1 MNIPLTPPTF
11 LISFITLTSFSNCLV
26 ASSFLESLY
35 PCIFIRFI
43 INPYEFNSDF
53 ISLFNML
60 SEKYISK
67 CTAFAVIEES
77 VFLLYY
83 VLFVAVEICNLRLFL
98 IYKTH
103 NLTFT
108 RFPWLFHVISLFD
121 CGFRGSRTKFQN
133 TTRDNFFFFICR
145 LKSLIQNLL
154 LFLYRIDVSI

>member
-1 MNIPLTPPTF
+1 MSVGQQFWIPIGYNSINNAHLPLTPPTF
-11 LISFITLTSFSNCLV
+11 LISFITLTSFSNYLV

-35 PCIFIRFI
+35 PYIFIRFI
-43 INPYEFNSDF
+43 INPYEFDSDF

-60 SEKYISK
+60 SEKYISE

-103 NLTFT
+103 HFTFT
-108 RFPWLFHVISLFD
+108 RFPWLFHIISLFG
-121 CGFRGSRTKFQN
+121 CGFR
-133 TTRDNFFFFICR
+133 
-145 LKSLIQNLL
+145 
-154 LFLYRIDVSI
+154 